1 MCARLGL
8 HNVHNFK
15 TREWKDMRAKNHLY
29 TALQAI
35 VADLNLEWPARTTIE
50 PPKEKKF
57 GDMAANI
64 AMVLAKQA
72 KRNPRELASL
82 IAEKL
87 IEDAMIANVEIAG
100 PGFLNI
106 TFSTDFWRNTVAI
119 IEEKGEQFGSVD
131 QGKGKKV
138 QVEYVSANPT
148 GPLHIGHGRGA
159 AVGDSLAR
167 LLRFAGYD
175 VSTEYY
181 INDAGRQMLILG
193 QSVLFR
199 ARQIAGEDLPDP
211 EDFYRGEYIKDI
223 AQEVL
228 DLHPDLLSK
237 DDALEICKEY
247 ALNQI
252 LDGIKHDLKE
262 FRVEH
267 QNWFSERSLVSAGAV
282 EKTFNRLKEAG
293 LAFEQDGAL
302 WFRTTEFGDDK
313 DRVLRKSD
321 GSLTYFASDIAYH
334 DNKYDRGFELNV
346 DIWGADHH
354 GYVPRMRAA
363 VEALGKP
370 KDSFDVILIQL
381 VNLLRNGEQIAMSTR
396 AGQFDTLEEV
406 VKDVGCDAARF
417 MFLSRKSDSHLDF
430 DLELV
435 KQKSMDNPVYYVQY
449 AHARICSVLRK
460 ATERGIAVPEKATEE
475 ILSAIEADSEL
486 DLIKLLDQFEDV
498 VDSAARQLAPHQIS
512 FYVQELA
519 AALHK
524 FYANNPILNAKDEN
538 VIAARLCLLQSVAK
552 VIRNG
557 LSLVGVEAPESM

>member
-1 MCARLGL
+1 
-8 HNVHNFK
+8 
-15 TREWKDMRAKNHLY
+15 MRAKNHLL
-29 TALQAI
+29 TALKTI
-35 VADLNLEWPARTTIE
+35 VADLDLEWPARTTIE

-64 AMVLAKQA
+64 AMVLAKPA

-87 IEDAMIANVEIAG
+87 IEDPMIDNVEIAG

-106 TFSTDFWRNTVAI
+106 TFSVDFWRNTIAI
-119 IEEKGEQFGSVD
+119 IEEHGETFGSIN

-167 LLRFAGYD
+167 LLRFAGYN
-175 VSTEYY
+175 VHTEYY
-181 INDAGRQMLILG
+181 VNDAGRQMLILG

-199 ARQIAGEDLPDP
+199 ARQLEGEDLPDP
-211 EDFYRGEYIKDI
+211 EDFYRGDYIKDI
-223 AQEVL
+223 AREVL
-228 DLHPDLLSK
+228 DLHPDLLKK
-237 DDALEICKEY
+237 DDALEICREY

-252 LDGIKHDLKE
+252 LDGIKKDLAD

-267 QNWFSERSLVSAGAV
+267 QNWFSERSLVTAGAV

-293 LAFEQDGAL
+293 LAFEEDGAL

-354 GYVPRMRAA
+354 GYIPRMRAA

-370 KDSFDVILIQL
+370 KESFDVILIQL
-381 VNLLRNGEQIAMSTR
+381 VNLLRNGEQVAMSTR

-449 AHARICSVLRK
+449 ANARICSVLRK
-460 ATERGIAVPEKATEE
+460 AAEKGISVPEKATAE
-475 ILSAIEADSEL
+475 ILSAIKEDSEL

-512 FYVQELA
+512 FYVQDLA
-519 AALHK
+519 SALHS

-538 VIAARLCLLQSVAK
+538 VIAARLCLLQSVSK

-557 LSLVGVEAPESM
+557 LNLVGVEAPESM

>member
-1 MCARLGL
+1 
-8 HNVHNFK
+8 
-15 TREWKDMRAKNHLY
+15 MRAKNHLY

-35 VADLNLEWPARTTIE
+35 VADLDLEWPARTTIE

-64 AMVLAKQA
+64 AMVLAKPA
-72 KRNPRELASL
+72 KRNPRELAAL

-87 IEDAMIANVEIAG
+87 IEDPMIDNVEIAG

-106 TFSTDFWRNTVAI
+106 KFSVEFWRNTIAI
-119 IEEKGEQFGSVD
+119 IEERGESFGAVD

-175 VSTEYY
+175 VHTEYY
-181 INDAGRQMLILG
+181 INDAGRQMRILG

-199 ARQIAGEDLPDP
+199 ARQLEGENLPDP

-223 AQEVL
+223 AAEVL
-228 DLHPDLLSK
+228 ELHPGLLK
-237 DDALEICKEY
+237 KNDALDICREY

-252 LDGIKHDLKE
+252 LDGIKKDLGE

-267 QNWFSERSLVSAGAV
+267 QNWFSERSLVTAGAV

-435 KQKSMDNPVYYVQY
+435 KQKTMENPVYYVQY
-449 AHARICSVLRK
+449 ANARICSVLRK
-460 ATERGIAVPEKATEE
+460 AAERGIAVPEKVTSD
-475 ILSAIEADSEL
+475 ILSAIKEDSEL

-519 AALHK
+519 SALHS

-538 VIAARLCLLQSVAK
+538 TIAARLCLLKSVSK

-557 LSLVGVEAPESM
+557 LNLVGVEAPESM

>member
-1 MCARLGL
+1 
-8 HNVHNFK
+8 
-15 TREWKDMRAKNHLY
+15 MRAKNHLS
-29 TALQAI
+29 TALKAI
-35 VADLNLEWPARTTIE
+35 VADLDLEWPARTTIE

-64 AMVLAKQA
+64 AMVLAKPA
-72 KRNPRELASL
+72 KRNPRELAAL

-87 IEDAMIANVEIAG
+87 IEDPMIDNVEIAG

-106 TFSTDFWRNTVAI
+106 TFSVDFWRSTIAI
-119 IEEKGEQFGSVD
+119 IEERGEDFGSIN
-131 QGKGKKV
+131 QGEGKKV

-175 VSTEYY
+175 VYTEYY
-181 INDAGRQMLILG
+181 VNDAGRQMLILG

-199 ARQIAGEDLPDP
+199 ARQIKGEDLPDP

-228 DLHPDLLSK
+228 DQHPDLLEK
-237 DDALEICKEY
+237 DDALEICREY

-252 LDGIKHDLKE
+252 LNGIKTDLQE

-267 QNWFSERSLVSAGAV
+267 QNWFSERSLVTAGAV
-282 EKTFNRLKEAG
+282 EKTFNRLKEAN
-293 LAFEQDGAL
+293 LAFEKDGAL

-334 DNKYDRGFELNV
+334 DNKYDRGFDLNV

-354 GYVPRMRAA
+354 GYIPRMRAA
-363 VEALGKP
+363 IEALGKP
-370 KDSFDVILIQL
+370 KESFDVILIQL

-449 AHARICSVLRK
+449 ANARICSVLRK
-460 ATERGIAVPEKATEE
+460 AAERGISVPEKTTPE
-475 ILSAIEADSEL
+475 ILSAIKEDSEL

-519 AALHK
+519 SALHS

-538 VIAARLCLLQSVAK
+538 VIAARLCLLQSVSK

-557 LSLVGVEAPESM
+557 LNLVGVEAPESM

>member
-1 MCARLGL
+1 
-8 HNVHNFK
+8 
-15 TREWKDMRAKNHLY
+15 MRAKNHLS
-29 TALQAI
+29 TALKAI
-35 VADLNLEWPARTTIE
+35 VADLDLEWPARTTIE

-64 AMVLAKQA
+64 AMVLAKPA
-72 KRNPRELASL
+72 KRNPRELAAL

-87 IEDAMIANVEIAG
+87 IEDPMIDNVEIAG

-106 TFSTDFWRNTVAI
+106 TFSVDFWRSTIAI
-119 IEEKGEQFGSVD
+119 IEERGEDFGSIN
-131 QGKGKKV
+131 QGEGKKV

-175 VSTEYY
+175 VYTEYY
-181 INDAGRQMLILG
+181 VNDAGRQMLILG

-199 ARQIAGEDLPDP
+199 ARQIKGEDLPDP

-228 DLHPDLLSK
+228 DQHPDLLEK
-237 DDALEICKEY
+237 DDALEICREY

-252 LDGIKHDLKE
+252 LNGIKTDLKE

-267 QNWFSERSLVSAGAV
+267 QNWFSERSLVTAGAV
-282 EKTFNRLKEAG
+282 EKTFNRLKEAN
-293 LAFEQDGAL
+293 LAFEKDGAL

-334 DNKYDRGFELNV
+334 DNKYDRGFDLNV

-354 GYVPRMRAA
+354 GYIPRMRAA
-363 VEALGKP
+363 IEALGKP
-370 KDSFDVILIQL
+370 KESFDVILIQL

-449 AHARICSVLRK
+449 ANARICSVLRK
-460 ATERGIAVPEKATEE
+460 AAERGISVPEKTTPE
-475 ILSAIEADSEL
+475 ILSAIKEDSEL

-519 AALHK
+519 SALHS

-538 VIAARLCLLQSVAK
+538 VIAARLCLLQSVSK

-557 LSLVGVEAPESM
+557 LNLVGVEAPESM

>member
-1 MCARLGL
+1 
-8 HNVHNFK
+8 
-15 TREWKDMRAKNHLY
+15 MRAKNHLY

-35 VADLNLEWPARTTIE
+35 VADLDLEWPARTTIE

-64 AMVLAKQA
+64 AMVLAKPA

-87 IEDAMIANVEIAG
+87 IEDPMIDNVEIAG

-106 TFSTDFWRNTVAI
+106 TFSIDFWRSTVAI
-119 IEEKGEQFGSVD
+119 IDERGEGYGSID

-175 VSTEYY
+175 VHTEYY

-211 EDFYRGEYIKDI
+211 EDFYRGDYIKDI
-223 AQEVL
+223 AKEVL
-228 DLHPDLLSK
+228 EQHPDLLEK
-237 DDALEICKEY
+237 DDALEICREY

-252 LDGIKHDLKE
+252 LDGIKKDLAE

-267 QNWFSERSLVSAGAV
+267 QNWFSERSLVTAGAV

-449 AHARICSVLRK
+449 ANARICSVLRK
-460 ATERGIAVPEKATEE
+460 AAERGIAVPEKATPE
-475 ILSAIEADSEL
+475 ILSAIKEDSEL

-519 AALHK
+519 SALHS

-538 VIAARLCLLQSVAK
+538 VIAARLCLLQSVSK

-557 LSLVGVEAPESM
+557 LNLVGVEAPESM

>member
-1 MCARLGL
+1 
-8 HNVHNFK
+8 
-15 TREWKDMRAKNHLY
+15 MRAKNHLY

-35 VADLNLEWPARTTIE
+35 VADLDLEWPARTTIE

-64 AMVLAKQA
+64 AMVLAKPA

-87 IEDAMIANVEIAG
+87 IEDPMIDNVEIAG

-106 TFSTDFWRNTVAI
+106 TFSVDFWRNTIAI
-119 IEEKGEQFGSVD
+119 IEERGEAFGSVD

-175 VSTEYY
+175 VYTEYY

-199 ARQIAGEDLPDP
+199 ARQLEGEDLPDP

-223 AQEVL
+223 AKEVL
-228 DLHPDLLSK
+228 ELHPDLLKK
-237 DDALEICKEY
+237 DDALEICREY

-252 LDGIKHDLKE
+252 LDGIKKDLGE

-370 KDSFDVILIQL
+370 KESFDVILIQL

-449 AHARICSVLRK
+449 ANARICSVLRK
-460 ATERGIAVPEKATEE
+460 ATERGITVPEKATAE
-475 ILSAIEADSEL
+475 ILSAIKEDSEL

-519 AALHK
+519 SALHS

-538 VIAARLCLLQSVAK
+538 IIAARLCLLQSVSK

>member
-1 MCARLGL
+1 
-8 HNVHNFK
+8 
-15 TREWKDMRAKNHLY
+15 MRAKNHLY

-35 VADLNLEWPARTTIE
+35 VADLDLEWPARTTIE

-64 AMVLAKQA
+64 AMVLAKPA

-87 IEDAMIANVEIAG
+87 IEDPMIDNVEIAG

-106 TFSTDFWRNTVAI
+106 TFSVDFWRSTIAI
-119 IEEKGEQFGSVD
+119 IEERGESFGSID

-175 VSTEYY
+175 VHTEYY

-199 ARQIAGEDLPDP
+199 ARQIEGEDLPDP

-223 AQEVL
+223 AKEVL
-228 DLHPDLLSK
+228 EQHPDLLKK
-237 DDALEICKEY
+237 DDALEICREY

-252 LDGIKHDLKE
+252 LDGIKTDLAE

-267 QNWFSERSLVSAGAV
+267 QNWFSERSLVTAGAV

-449 AHARICSVLRK
+449 ANARICSVLRK
-460 ATERGIAVPEKATEE
+460 AAERGIVVPEKATPE
-475 ILSAIEADSEL
+475 ILSAIKEASEL

-519 AALHK
+519 SALHS

-538 VIAARLCLLQSVAK
+538 VIAARLCLLQSVSK

-557 LSLVGVEAPESM
+557 LNLVGVEAPESM

>member
-1 MCARLGL
+1 
-8 HNVHNFK
+8 
-15 TREWKDMRAKNHLY
+15 MRAKNHLY

-35 VADLNLEWPARTTIE
+35 VADLDLEWPARTTIE

-64 AMVLAKQA
+64 AMVLAKPA

-87 IEDAMIANVEIAG
+87 IEDPMIDNVEIAG

-106 TFSTDFWRNTVAI
+106 TFSVDFWRSTIAI
-119 IEEKGEQFGSVD
+119 IEERGEDFGSID

-175 VSTEYY
+175 VHTEYY

-199 ARQIAGEDLPDP
+199 ARQIEGEDLPDP
-211 EDFYRGEYIKDI
+211 EDFYRGDYIKDI
-223 AQEVL
+223 AKEVL
-228 DLHPDLLSK
+228 EQHPDLLKK
-237 DDALEICKEY
+237 DDALEICREY

-252 LDGIKHDLKE
+252 LDGIKKDLAE

-267 QNWFSERSLVSAGAV
+267 QNWFSERSLVTAGAV

-449 AHARICSVLRK
+449 ANARICSVLRK
-460 ATERGIAVPEKATEE
+460 AAERGIVVPEKATPE
-475 ILSAIEADSEL
+475 ILSAIKEASEL

-519 AALHK
+519 SALHS

-538 VIAARLCLLQSVAK
+538 VIAARLCLLQSVSK

-557 LSLVGVEAPESM
+557 LNLVGVEAPESM

>member
-1 MCARLGL
+1 
-8 HNVHNFK
+8 
-15 TREWKDMRAKNHLY
+15 MRAKNHLS
-29 TALQAI
+29 TALKAI
-35 VADLNLEWPARTTIE
+35 VADLDLEWPARTTIE

-64 AMVLAKQA
+64 AMVLAKPA

-87 IEDAMIANVEIAG
+87 IEDPMIDNVEIAG

-106 TFSTDFWRNTVAI
+106 TFSVDFWRSTIAI
-119 IEEKGEQFGSVD
+119 IEERGESFGSID

-175 VSTEYY
+175 VHTEYY

-199 ARQIAGEDLPDP
+199 ARQIEGEDLPDP
-211 EDFYRGEYIKDI
+211 EDFYRGDYIKDI

-228 DLHPDLLSK
+228 EQHPDLLKK
-237 DDALEICKEY
+237 DDALEICREY

-252 LDGIKHDLKE
+252 LDGIKTDLAE

-267 QNWFSERSLVSAGAV
+267 QNWFSERSLVTAGAV

-449 AHARICSVLRK
+449 ANARICSVLRK
-460 ATERGIAVPEKATEE
+460 AAERGIVVPEKATPE
-475 ILSAIEADSEL
+475 ILSAIKEASEL

-519 AALHK
+519 SALHS

-538 VIAARLCLLQSVAK
+538 VIAARLCLLQSVSK

-557 LSLVGVEAPESM
+557 LNLVGVEAPESM